1 MERLLAFGRATGFP
15 SNVGNA
21 TASAQVDFSLAGT
34 WANPVPAKLHG
45 TAHLQN
51 LATWIPGIKDR
62 LLLSEAEA
70 QITDAALT
78 LSHVTGQFEHSPIAF
93 TGSVSGPLTCA
104 GESTC
109 PLEFDLHLDNLA
121 VGDLAGILG
130 FSDKGWNLPFISGSE
145 NKLPDF
151 RAAGTL
157 AVGELKVADMPLE
170 KFAARVEVG
179 DHTLTLNKIAAKVG
193 GGSTQGE
200 WKVDWSGSQ
209 PRFIGT
215 GSLDGVAFDRV
226 GPLDTAAGQVAQ
238 WISGRG
244 QISYN
249 VRFEGKSPADMLSS
263 TAGRIE
269 FQVSNGNSRIMALE
283 SGRPLR
289 FQAAQGAL
297 EIDKQSLKILPSK
310 FKAENRIYI
319 ATGNISLANKQAKVK
334 VTAGGTQWEITGAL
348 EKPQITPQPM
358 TAQAAPARTK

>member
-1 MERLLAFGRATGFP
+1 SAGVGA
-15 SNVGNA
+15 NVVPGN
-21 TASAQVDFSLAGT
+21 
-34 WANPVPAKLHG
+34 LHG
-45 TAHLQN
+45 TARLQN
-51 LATWIPGIKDR
+51 LAAWIPGIKDR

-70 QITDAALT
+70 QITDATLT
-78 LSHVTGQFEHSPIAF
+78 LNHVTGQFEHSPIAF
-93 TGSVSGPLTCA
+93 TGSVAGPLNCSA
-104 GESTC
+104 ESAC
-109 PLEFDLHLDNLA
+109 PLEFDLHFENLA
-121 VGDLAGILG
+121 VADVATVLG
-130 FSDKGWNLPFISGSE
+130 FSDKGWNLPFISGSD

-157 AVGELKVADMPLE
+157 AVGELKVAEIPLE

-179 DHTLTLNKIAAKVG
+179 DHALTLNHMAAKVA

-209 PRFIGT
+209 PRYIGS
-215 GSLDGVAFDRV
+215 GSLEGAALDRV
-226 GPLDTAAGQVAQ
+226 GPLDTPAGQIAQ

-263 TAGRIE
+263 TGGRVE

-319 ATGNISLANKQAKVK
+319 ASGNISLANKQAKVK
-334 VTAGGTQWEITGAL
+334 VTAGGNQQWEITGAL

-358 TAQAAPARTK
+358 TAQAGPARTK